1 MYQVAVKFFHKTN
14 DETASAR
21 INIELM
27 TCVRLYHGLHATCLD
42 QVDQQDLLHL
52 ARLRDVLVDAPI
64 FEDGGG
70 STGLARTMFR
80 ATVMV
85 FDWADGGDA
94 HSFVR
99 ARGRVTPAE
108 GTRLFQQL
116 LRGLR
121 ALHRRGIV
129 HRDIKVCA
137 GVSLY
142 PYCAL
147 WVGKIKK

>member
-1 MYQVAVKFFHKTN
+1 M
-14 DETASAR
+14 AR

-27 TCVRLYHGLHATCLD
+27 TCVRLYHGLHATRID
-42 QVDQQDLLHL
+42 QVDEQDLLHL
-52 ARLRDVLVDAPI
+52 AKLRDVVVDAPI

-70 STGLARTMFR
+70 ATGLVHTAFR
-80 ATVMV
+80 ATAMV

-94 HSFVR
+94 HAFVR
-99 ARGRVTPAE
+99 ARGGVTPAE

-129 HRDIKVCA
+129 HRDIKVRRCIVMSRMHRIYCIRSGAHGRVYMPCA
-137 GVSLY
+137 RV
-142 PYCAL
+142 
-147 WVGKIKK
+147 I